1 MFFAERLVEAHSHP
15 GTTIGQPPIAFLELW
30 DRVSLVGPHQIAIR
44 TSNPT
49 VCGEI
54 LAEIGARHRLV
65 RLALDERQIGFAN
78 NTIGV
83 GVRDKETKRN
93 ISMGLPIAVDV
104 LGLTR
109 SNLGRLRADE
119 RDDIVS
125 RREGGF
131 SVASAFHNDRAT
143 FSSVR
148 PCLRAFSQLQSW
160 RRRAWS

>member
-1 MFFAERLVEAHSHP
+1 MSP
-15 GTTIGQPPIAFLELW
+15 
-30 DRVSLVGPHQIAIR
+30 VGPHQIAVR

-104 LGLTR
+104 LR
-109 SNLGRLRADE
+109 MESYDLGRRNARELCGHAVATECNGSHRGRA
-119 RDDIVS
+119 
-125 RREGGF
+125 
-131 SVASAFHNDRAT
+131 AND
-143 FSSVR
+143 
-148 PCLRAFSQLQSW
+148 
-160 RRRAWS
+160 